1 MYFQHIVKRNWC
13 VVNLL
18 HAYTQVASINLSID
32 HNPIAMQVTVD
43 VALEPLTY
51 AVWVKG
57 NMRQDELIHK
67 HANAMNLLES
77 CLIIVLIPENVMVS
91 TDKDFPP
98 IQTLHCFQMASGDY
112 YIPKMIYCILRTNCL
127 VPVFYHGLVHILGRG
142 ERTKRFTVLQRKL
155 LPRVRVTKMGIT
167 D

>member
-1 MYFQHIVKRNWC
+1 MSSHFHHIVKGNRC

-18 HAYTQVASINLSID
+18 HAYAQVARIDFIYTSEGVGVAHILVSIP
-32 HNPIAMQVTVD
+32 HNPITMQVTVD

-51 AVWVKG
+51 TVRVQG

-77 CLIIVLIPENVMVS
+77 CPIIVLILVNVMVS
-91 TDKDFPP
+91 ADKDLPP

-112 YIPKMIYCILRTNCL
+112 YIPKMIHCILGTNNT
-127 VPVFYHGLVHILGRG
+127 VPVVYHGLVHLFCGG
-142 ERTKRFTVLQRKL
+142 ERTERT
-155 LPRVRVTKMGIT
+155 TIC
-167 D
+167 

>member
-1 MYFQHIVKRNWC
+1 MDI
-13 VVNLL
+13 
-18 HAYTQVASINLSID
+18 
-32 HNPIAMQVTVD
+32 
-43 VALEPLTY
+43 ALEPLTY
-51 AVWVKG
+51 TVWVKG

-77 CLIIVLIPENVMVS
+77 CHIIVLILVNVMVS

-112 YIPKMIYCILRTNCL
+112 YVTKMIHCILRTNCL
-127 VPVFYHGLVHILGRG
+127 VPVVYHCLIHLLGGG
-142 ERTKRFTVLQRKL
+142 ERTKRTTILYGKL
-155 LPRVRVTKMGIT
+155 FPCVGVTKMGIT